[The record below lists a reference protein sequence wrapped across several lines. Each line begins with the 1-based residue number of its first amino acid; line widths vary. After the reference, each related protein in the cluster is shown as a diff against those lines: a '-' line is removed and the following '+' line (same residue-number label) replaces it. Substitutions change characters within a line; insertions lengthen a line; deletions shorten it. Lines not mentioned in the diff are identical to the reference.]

1 MTLTETVFSKES
13 FASRRLQWVVEM
25 SARNGFS
32 DVGGGGRGVQRN
44 NLGGGMVNIFIF
56 NWETERLNCDVL
68 TTRWREREM

>member
-32 DVGGGGRGVQRN
+32 DVGGGGPKEQP
-44 NLGGGMVNIFIF
+44 GGGMVNIFIF

>member
-32 DVGGGGRGVQRN
+32 DVGGGGEGGPKEQP
-44 NLGGGMVNIFIF
+44 GGG
-56 NWETERLNCDVL
+56 W
-68 TTRWREREM
+68 